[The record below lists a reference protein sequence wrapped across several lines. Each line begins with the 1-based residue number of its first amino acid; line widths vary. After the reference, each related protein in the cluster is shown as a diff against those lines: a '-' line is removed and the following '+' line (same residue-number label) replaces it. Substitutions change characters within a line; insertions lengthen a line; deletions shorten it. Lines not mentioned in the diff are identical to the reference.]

1 MITKIIEQLKKLD
14 DTQIKELAA
23 EIFKFDETIAT
34 SIAFTISCE
43 HQNKYD
49 KRLNNEKNI

>member
-1 MITKIIEQLKKLD
+1 MITNIIEQIRKLD
-14 DTQIKELAA
+14 DTQIKELAS
-23 EIFKFDETIAT
+23 EIFKFDEEIAT

-49 KRLNNEKNI
+49 KRLKNKNE

>member
-1 MITKIIEQLKKLD
+1 MITKIIEQIKKLD

-43 HQNKYD
+43 HQNKYVG
-49 KRLNNEKNI
+49 RLQK